1 MTERGCGD
9 EIFEML
15 NVQELRQSRA
25 ALVEALQKL
34 HDETVEKGPSHEEE
48 ARMRT
53 MEKDIITLE
62 DIIHREEALYQR
74 EAELAK
80 RADHNGGLQ
89 QTKFRSFSRGG
100 AGNGEYETADQ
111 SDLISRDQSFEK
123 HLRNRGKIH
132 DRPEFEKLT
141 VGGVMRS
148 LVTGPRTAEEKRA
161 LAEGADSTGGV
172 SVPDLTLARFIDR
185 LRAATVCFQA
195 GAQTLPLTSDKNT
208 IARTITDPTCAWRAE
223 AGPIAESDPAFEG
236 LVFVPRSLA
245 VHFKVSRELLED
257 SVNIEQA
264 LEASLRGALSVEL
277 DRVALEGTG
286 TPPEPKGIS
295 PTTNVGAVAVTAA
308 LTSYDKILDGIYEIL
323 VDNAAMPTSMV
334 MHPRTAIALA
344 KLKEGVASSIN
355 PVRVPALVEPI
366 KQYMTTGIS
375 ITLSPGTAT
384 TLYLGDFTQLIFGIR
399 TELRIEVL
407 RELFAVNHQYGFVAH
422 MRADIGLQHPQ
433 SFCKLTG
440 IVP

>member
-1 MTERGCGD
+1 MTV
-9 EIFEML
+9 IEMR
-15 NVQELRQSRA
+15 QELGS
-25 ALVEALQKL
+25 LVEKMTALNDRASKEKRDLTIAEQEQWERL
-34 HDETVEKGPSHEEE
+34 EREVRRLDGQIARDEMQEK
-48 ARMRT
+48 
-53 MEKDIITLE
+53 
-62 DIIHREEALYQR
+62 R
-74 EAELAK
+74 EADMAK
-80 RADHNGGLQ
+80 TAFHNGESHDLG
-89 QTKFRSFSRGG
+89 SFSRGG
-100 AGNGEYETADQ
+100 NGSGDYETATKGDF
-111 SDLISRDQSFEK
+111 ISRDQSFEK
-123 HLRNRGKIH
+123 ALRSRGQIH

-141 VGGVMRS
+141 LGGVMRS

-172 SVPDLTLARFIDR
+172 SVPDITLARFIDK

-245 VHFKVSRELLED
+245 VYFKVSRELLED

-264 LEASLRGALSVEL
+264 LDASLRGALSVEL

-323 VDNAAMPTSMV
+323 VDNAAMPTAMV
-334 MHPRTAIALA
+334 GHPRTMIALA

-375 ITLSPGTAT
+375 IVLSPGTAS

-422 MRADIGLQHPQ
+422 MRCDIGLQHPQ